1 MVHQLHLI
9 RNIDKQVLILQN
21 QIDPKRELA
30 LSKITQYELKKNSK
44 LKSEIEELLKEINQ
58 IHKKML
64 NLSKEK
70 MEISEKVYNCIDE
83 PTEDLDNYLSN
94 NPAVQETTTGPGR
107 KHFKSKRGKKE
118 NGNHKFIL
126 DWEEDLVEP
135 LYCYCRRPS
144 FGIMVMCDNTF
155 CETEWFH
162 TECLEEKNPG

>member
-70 MEISEKVYNCIDE
+70 MEI
-83 PTEDLDNYLSN
+83 
-94 NPAVQETTTGPGR
+94 A
-107 KHFKSKRGKKE
+107 
-118 NGNHKFIL
+118 
-126 DWEEDLVEP
+126 
-135 LYCYCRRPS
+135 
-144 FGIMVMCDNTF
+144 
-155 CETEWFH
+155 
-162 TECLEEKNPG
+162 